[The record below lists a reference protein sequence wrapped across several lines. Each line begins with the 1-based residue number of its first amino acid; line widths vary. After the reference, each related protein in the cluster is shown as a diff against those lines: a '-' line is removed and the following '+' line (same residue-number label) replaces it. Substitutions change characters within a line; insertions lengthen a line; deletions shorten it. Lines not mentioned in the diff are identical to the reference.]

1 MKKLFFMMGALFFA
15 STLIAQIDVNQII
28 PEFTS
33 PINYNTPQEY
43 GSVCKTNQNLAPN
56 LVNLENYRY
65 LDHTNDEFY
74 VKIYIH
80 VMRKEQEPRYGF
92 TNEAVNRILKTLYD
106 DFDPLGINFV
116 WDGDV
121 DYIDNNALA
130 FPSINGGNIGQIF
143 NTNNHDDGIDI
154 YLGDELLSGANWNI
168 ANGVANST
176 EIYIAGFSQSWE
188 VIPMSWL
195 KLISHNM
202 GHVFSLYDTQWGTSI
217 HEPYNCAEKADG
229 SNGTTC
235 GDYIADTP
243 ADPGLY
249 LFNVEPDDCTFNPQ
263 YFDIPLI
270 DPLTGINY
278 NPDTSNIMSTAN
290 PTCYS
295 GFTPNQKTRMK
306 NAIWYIETL
315 HNTLLLKWNYIR
327 PNGEDC
333 YVCDT
338 KQFTFYTNNN
348 ANFFNV
354 LETST
359 NIDVTLNP
367 INDDSALVTVTN
379 LNSDEGSGGHF
390 IIGHHINDIDNVT
403 QPIWAGKPQTV
414 PDSQLSG
421 TDYIAQAGNGAGHVL
436 ENNKW
441 LGGTD
446 YYTWSFPAPYH
457 PVHWYDVGTSDPSY
471 WQYIDYAKHFF
482 FASTSSSGNQTD
494 YVTVQGVNPCGE
506 GDFGDNNE
514 ICVVNADDP
523 EGDTECDPTP
533 DPIFYYPNPA
543 DSLFEI
549 DLSLQDY
556 KVFDVYIYDANQTV
570 KYYDQSINVVKTV
583 DTFNLT
589 NGTYYLHIYDG
600 SDVILSAILI
610 INH

>member
-1 MKKLFFMMGALFFA
+1 MCVLFFA
-15 STLIAQIDVNQII
+15 STIYAQIDVNQII

-33 PINYNTPQEY
+33 PIDYNTPQEH

-56 LVNLENYRY
+56 LVNLEAYRG
-65 LDHTNDEFY
+65 LDHSNDIY
-74 VKIYIH
+74 YIKIYIH
-80 VMRKEQEPRYGF
+80 VMRKEQEPQYGF
-92 TNEAVNRILKTLYD
+92 TNEAVNRILKNLYD

-116 WDGDV
+116 WDGIV

-130 FPSINGGNIGQIF
+130 FPNPNGSNINQIF
-143 NTNNHDDGIDI
+143 NTNNHQDGIDI
-154 YLGDELLSGANWNI
+154 YLGDELLSGANWQL

-195 KLISHNM
+195 NYISHTM

-217 HEPYNCAEKADG
+217 YEPYNCAEKADG

-243 ADPGLY
+243 ADPGMY
-249 LFNVEPDDCTFNPQ
+249 YNNVDPNDCTFNPQ
-263 YFDIPLI
+263 YYDIPLI

-278 NPDTSNIMSTAN
+278 NPDTSNIMSLTT

-295 GFTPNQKTRMK
+295 GFTSGQKTRMK
-306 NAIWYIETL
+306 NAIWYIPAL
-315 HNTLLLKWNYIR
+315 HNTLELKWNYIR
-327 PNGEDC
+327 PNEEDC
-333 YVCDT
+333 YVCNT
-338 KQFTFYTNNN
+338 RQFTLHTFDDILDFSVLNSSNNI
-348 ANFFNV
+348 
-354 LETST
+354 S
-359 NIDVTLNP
+359 VTISP
-367 INDDSALVTVTN
+367 INTETAIITVTN
-379 LNSDEGSGGHF
+379 LDPNNAEGSSGYFTVGHQ
-390 IIGHHINDIDNVT
+390 NSNLSNVT
-403 QPIWAGKPQTV
+403 QTIWAGAPQTV
-414 PDSQLSG
+414 PDSQLTG
-421 TDYIAQAGNGAGHVL
+421 TDYIAQAGDPAGHVL

-457 PVHWYDVGTSDPSY
+457 PVHWYDTGSPDPSY

-482 FASTSSSGNQTD
+482 FASSHSSGEQTGK
-494 YVTVQGVNPCGE
+494 VTVQGSNPCGE
-506 GDFGDNNE
+506 GGFGDNNE

-523 EGDTECDPTP
+523 EGDTECDPVP
-533 DPIFYYPNPA
+533 DPIYYYPNPA
-543 DSLFEI
+543 DSLLEI

-556 KVFDVYIYDANQTV
+556 KLFDVYIYDANQTV
-570 KYYDQSINVVKTV
+570 RYFDQSTNVVKTV

-589 NGTYYLHIYDG
+589 NGTYYLHIYD
-600 SDVILSAILI
+600 SNEIILSAILI